1 MNDFTEEFKSISA
14 ENLVENNDV
23 AGMEPAPLAI
33 NIIANEDLADSVAT
47 ETSADASAQATPEAE
62 VIAEPAG
69 PNPFE
74 LLGLAPALV
83 KAIAD
88 LGYKAPTAVQAR
100 VLPLAMTVPSGEGE
114 MATKAVIN
122 DLMVSSQTGS
132 GKTAAFLLPI
142 LHRLQTDLHDR
153 EHQESL
159 AWKKTLEE
167 AAERGEVA
175 PKKPKRKNPI
185 DPRNFRAATP
195 QALILCPT
203 RELAQQVANDAI
215 ELARHMTGVRVANV
229 IGGLPY
235 QIQIAKLQ
243 NADLVVATPGRLLD
257 LQRNGQIKCEGV
269 KCLVLDEADR
279 MLDLGFSDD
288 LAAIH
293 QLTEKR
299 EQTMMFSATFAAR
312 IQQLAARVMRDN
324 GKAAQ
329 RITIDSPQDKH
340 VNITQKLFWADN
352 LVHKRKLLDHWMRET
367 SIVQAIVFANT
378 QIECDSLAQ
387 DLIDAGFDAAALHG
401 ALSQHLRNKRL
412 KSLRDGRIQFLVATD
427 VAARGIDVPSISHVF
442 NYGLPLKAEDYT
454 HRIGR
459 TGRAGRDGMA
469 VTFAEP
475 RDRFRI
481 RDIEDHTR
489 QQLKADVIP
498 GLEPTDR
505 PRESKKPFGKFGG
518 GGGGGF
524 AGKSFGGDRGGN
536 RGGFAGRSGGGFG
549 GDRRESG
556 SGGGFG
562 GRPSGG
568 FNDRSGG
575 GFGDRSG
582 GGFGGGADRGFGG
595 DRREGGGGFAGKPAG
610 GGFAARSGGFG
621 GERREGGG
629 GFQGNDRGEQ
639 RSFAPRGDDNRGRE
653 GGFGGGERNSGGFQG
668 NDRGGD
674 RSDRGGNGFAGGG
687 FKPRA
692 PSFGAG
698 AGGNGFGG
706 DNKFAPKEG
715 RSFSKPAGDFKG
727 SFKDGFKSAPKP
739 FAKAGFKPAG
749 KSFASKAPRK
759 P

>member
-1 MNDFTEEFKSISA
+1 MESA
-14 ENLVENNDV
+14 
-23 AGMEPAPLAI
+23 PIAI
-33 NIIANEDLADSVAT
+33 EIIANEDLA
-47 ETSADASAQATPEAE
+47 EAAAP
-62 VIAEPAG
+62 VHTG

-74 LLGLAPALV
+74 QLGLAASLV

-88 LGYKAPTAVQAR
+88 LGYKDPTAVQAR
-100 VLPLAMTVPSGEGE
+100 VIPLAMTVPAGEGD
-114 MATKAVIN
+114 KVVN

-142 LHRLQTDLHDR
+142 LHRLDNEQR
-153 EHQESL
+153 ERERQEAL
-159 AWKKTLEE
+159 AWKQTLEE
-167 AAERGEVA
+167 AAAKGEA
-175 PKKPKRKNPI
+175 PPKKPKRKNPI

-329 RITIDSPQDKH
+329 RIAIDSPQDKH

-367 SIVQAIVFANT
+367 SIVQAIVFAST

-387 DLIDAGFDAAALHG
+387 DLADAGFDAAALHG

-412 KSLRDGRIQFLVATD
+412 KALRDGHIQFLVATD

-442 NYGLPLKAEDYT
+442 NYGLPMKAEDYT

-481 RDIEDHTR
+481 RDIEDYTR
-489 QQLKADVIP
+489 QQFKADVIP
-498 GLEPTDR
+498 GLEPQER
-505 PRESKKPFGKFGG
+505 VREKKNPFGKFGN
-518 GGGGGF
+518 
-524 AGKSFGGDRGGN
+524 SN
-536 RGGFAGRSGGGFG
+536 
-549 GDRRESG
+549 
-556 SGGGFG
+556 
-562 GRPSGG
+562 
-568 FNDRSGG
+568 
-575 GFGDRSG
+575 
-582 GGFGGGADRGFGG
+582 
-595 DRREGGGGFAGKPAG
+595 G
-610 GGFAARSGGFG
+610 GGFAARSGGGGFGGDRRGSFGGGFNDRGGDRGFAGKSGGFGGGARSGGFGGDRG
-621 GERREGGG
+621 GERGNDRGSEGFGARSGGFSGGGNDRGFGGRSDDRSGGRSFGG

-639 RSFAPRGDDNRGRE
+639 RSFALRGEQRDGGFNGGSFGDRGEQRG
-653 GGFGGGERNSGGFQG
+653 GGFGADKPFGKS
-668 NDRGGD
+668 
-674 RSDRGGNGFAGGG
+674 

-692 PSFGAG
+692 PSFGGG
-698 AGGNGFGG
+698 AGGNGFA
-706 DNKFAPKEG
+706 DNKFAPKEN

-727 SFKDGFKSAPKP
+727 GFKDGFKSAPKP

>member
-1 MNDFTEEFKSISA
+1 MDCVPEPWLVRVYFRMNDFTEEFKSVSA
-14 ENLVENNDV
+14 ETSLENNAV
-23 AGMEPAPLAI
+23 ASMESTPVAI
-33 NIIANEDLADSVAT
+33 NIIANEELAHVA
-47 ETSADASAQATPEAE
+47 APEA
-62 VIAEPAG
+62 IAEPAPVEPTPVDMG

-74 LLGLAPALV
+74 LLGLAPSLV

-114 MATKAVIN
+114 TATKAVIN

-167 AAERGEVA
+167 AAERGEIA

-329 RITIDSPQDKH
+329 RIAIDSPTDKH

-412 KSLRDGRIQFLVATD
+412 KSLRDGHIQFLVATD

-505 PRESKKPFGKFGG
+505 PREAKKPFGKFGG

-524 AGKSFGGDRGGN
+524 AGKSFGGDRGG
-536 RGGFAGRSGGGFG
+536 FAGRSGGGFG
-549 GDRRESG
+549 GDRREG
-556 SGGGFG
+556 GGGFG
-562 GRPSGG
+562 GRSGGGFADRSGGGG
-568 FNDRSGG
+568 FNDRSSSGFGERSGGG
-575 GFGDRSG
+575 GFSGRPAG
-582 GGFGGGADRGFGG
+582 GGFGGRSG
-595 DRREGGGGFAGKPAG
+595 E
-610 GGFAARSGGFG
+610 RSGGFG
-621 GERREGGG
+621 GERSG
-629 GFQGNDRGEQ
+629 GFSGSDRGEQ

-653 GGFGGGERNSGGFQG
+653 GGGGFGGSNSGGGFGGGNRFEG

-674 RSDRGGNGFAGGG
+674 RGNGFSGGG

-706 DNKFAPKEG
+706 DKFAPKEG
-715 RSFSKPAGDFKG
+715 RSFSKPTGDFK
-727 SFKDGFKSAPKP
+727 SAAKP
-739 FAKAGFKPAG
+739 FAKTGFKPAG
-749 KSFASKAPRK
+749 KTFAAKGPRK

>member
-1 MNDFTEEFKSISA
+1 MNDFTEEFKSLTSQTFADTATDTPVTDHITA
-14 ENLVENNDV
+14 H
-23 AGMEPAPLAI
+23 AGTESPLDAI
-33 NIIANEDLADSVAT
+33 KVIANEDLA
-47 ETSADASAQATPEAE
+47 EEASAPEAE
-62 VIAEPAG
+62 PVDTG

-74 LLGLAPALV
+74 QLGLAASLV

-88 LGYKAPTAVQAR
+88 LGYKAPTGVQAR
-100 VLPLAMTVPSGEGE
+100 VIPLAMTVQSGED
-114 MATKAVIN
+114 AKVVN

-142 LHRLQTDLHDR
+142 LHRLDCEQR
-153 EHQESL
+153 ERELQESL
-159 AWKKTLEE
+159 EWKKILEE
-167 AAERGEVA
+167 AAAKGEVA

-195 QALILCPT
+195 KALILCPT

-412 KSLRDGRIQFLVATD
+412 KSLRDGHIQFLVATD

-505 PRESKKPFGKFGG
+505 PREAKKPFGKFGSSDG
-518 GGGGGF
+518 RGF
-524 AGKSFGGDRGGN
+524 AGKSFGGDRGG
-536 RGGFAGRSGGGFG
+536 FG
-549 GDRRESG
+549 GDRR
-556 SGGGFG
+556 GG
-562 GRPSGG
+562 GG
-568 FNDRSGG
+568 FNDRGGDRGFAGKPSGG
-575 GFGDRSG
+575 FG
-582 GGFGGGADRGFGG
+582 GGFGGGA
-595 DRREGGGGFAGKPAG
+595 
-610 GGFAARSGGFG
+610 RSGGFG
-621 GERREGGG
+621 G
-629 GFQGNDRGEQ
+629 
-639 RSFAPRGDDNRGRE
+639 
-653 GGFGGGERNSGGFQG
+653 
-668 NDRGGD
+668 DRGGD
-674 RSDRGGNGFAGGG
+674 RGGEGFGARSGGFSGGGNDRGFGGRSDNRSEGRSFGGGNGGFAGNDRGFQPRGEVSFGGEQRNFAPRNEGSFGGDRADRGNGFAGDKPFGKS

-692 PSFGAG
+692 PGT
-698 AGGNGFGG
+698 GFG

-715 RSFSKPAGDFKG
+715 RSFSKPAGDFK
-727 SFKDGFKSAPKP
+727 SAAKP

-749 KSFASKAPRK
+749 KTFAAKGPRK
-759 P
+759 

>member
-1 MNDFTEEFKSISA
+1 MNDFTEEFKSVSA
-14 ENLVENNDV
+14 DTLADNNDIS
-23 AGMEPAPLAI
+23 GMDTASIAI
-33 NIIANEDLADSVAT
+33 EVIANEDMAFEAAAQDVA
-47 ETSADASAQATPEAE
+47 ESAPVDT
-62 VIAEPAG
+62 G

-74 LLGLAPALV
+74 LLGLAPSLV

-88 LGYKAPTAVQAR
+88 LGYTTPTAVQAR
-100 VLPLAMTVPSGEGE
+100 VIPLAMTVPSGEGE
-114 MATKAVIN
+114 KVVN

-142 LHRLQTDLHDR
+142 LHRLETELRDR
-153 EHQESL
+153 EREESL

-167 AAERGEVA
+167 AAAKGEVA

-329 RITIDSPQDKH
+329 RIAIDSPQDKH

-367 SIVQAIVFANT
+367 SIVQAIVFAST

-387 DLIDAGFDAAALHG
+387 DLADAGFDAAALHG

-412 KSLRDGRIQFLVATD
+412 KALRDGHIQFLVATD

-442 NYGLPLKAEDYT
+442 NYGLPMKAEDYT

-481 RDIEDHTR
+481 RDIEDYTK
-489 QQLKADVIP
+489 QQFRADVIP
-498 GLEPTDR
+498 GLEPTER
-505 PRESKKPFGKFGG
+505 VREKKPFGKFGSSDGRGFAGKSFG
-518 GGGGGF
+518 GGGDRGFGGDRRGGGGF
-524 AGKSFGGDRGGN
+524 AGKSGGGGFGGRSGGFGGDRGGEQ
-536 RGGFAGRSGGGFG
+536 RSFGGADRGGEGFGARSGGGFAGRS
-549 GDRRESG
+549 D
-556 SGGGFG
+556 
-562 GRPSGG
+562 
-568 FNDRSGG
+568 NRS
-575 GFGDRSG
+575 DSRSEG
-582 GGFGGGADRGFGG
+582 RGF
-595 DRREGGGGFAGKPAG
+595 
-610 GGFAARSGGFG
+610 
-621 GERREGGG
+621 GG

-639 RSFAPRGDDNRGRE
+639 RSFAPRGEQRDSRD
-653 GGFGGGERNSGGFQG
+653 GGFGGGSFG
-668 NDRGGD
+668 DRAE
-674 RSDRGGNGFAGGG
+674 RSDRGNGFAGNGFAG
-687 FKPRA
+687 DKPFGKSFKPRT
-692 PSFGAG
+692 PNFGAG
-698 AGGNGFGG
+698 SNGFG
-706 DNKFAPKEG
+706 DNKFAGKESK
-715 RSFSKPAGDFKG
+715 SFAKPAGDFKAG
-727 SFKDGFKSAPKP
+727 PKP
-739 FAKAGFKPAG
+739 FAKSGFKPAG
-749 KSFASKAPRK
+749 KTFASKAPRK

>member
-1 MNDFTEEFKSISA
+1 MNDFIEEFKPVSA
-14 ENLVENNDV
+14 DTSVDNNDV
-23 AGMEPAPLAI
+23 AVMEPAPIAI
-33 NIIANEDLADSVAT
+33 EIIANEDLAEAAAPLAT
-47 ETSADASAQATPEAE
+47 
-62 VIAEPAG
+62 G

-74 LLGLAPALV
+74 ELGLAASLV

-88 LGYKAPTAVQAR
+88 LGYKDPTAVQAR
-100 VLPLAMTVPSGEGE
+100 VIPLAMTVPSSEG
-114 MATKAVIN
+114 KVVVN

-142 LHRLQTDLHDR
+142 LHRLHV
-153 EHQESL
+153 EKINKENEENL
-159 AWKKTLEE
+159 AWAKVLEE
-167 AAERGEVA
+167 AAAKGEPA
-175 PKKPKRKNPI
+175 PKKQKRKNPI

-195 QALILCPT
+195 LALILCPT

-312 IQQLAARVMRDN
+312 IQQLATRVMRDN

-329 RITIDSPQDKH
+329 RIAIDTPQQKH

-367 SIVQAIVFANT
+367 TIVQAIVFAST

-387 DLIDAGFDAAALHG
+387 DLADAGFDAAALHG

-412 KSLRDGRIQFLVATD
+412 KMLRDGHIQFLVATD

-442 NYGLPLKAEDYT
+442 NYGLPMKAEDYT

-481 RDIEDHTR
+481 RDIEDYTK
-489 QQLKADVIP
+489 QQFKADVIP
-498 GLEPTDR
+498 GLEPTER
-505 PRESKKPFGKFGG
+505 VREKKNPFGKFGG
-518 GGGGGF
+518 SGGGF
-524 AGKSFGGDRGGN
+524 AGKSFGG
-536 RGGFAGRSGGGFG
+536 GFG
-549 GDRRESG
+549 GDRR
-556 SGGGFG
+556 GG
-562 GRPSGG
+562 GG
-568 FNDRSGG
+568 FNDRG
-575 GFGDRSG
+575 GDRGFAGKSG
-582 GGFGGGADRGFGG
+582 GGFGGGA
-595 DRREGGGGFAGKPAG
+595 
-610 GGFAARSGGFG
+610 RSGGFG
-621 GERREGGG
+621 GDRGGEGFGARSGGFAGGG
-629 GFQGNDRGEQ
+629 HDRGFGGRSDNRSDNRSEGRSFGGEQ
-639 RSFAPRGDDNRGRE
+639 RSFAPRADQRDSRDS
-653 GGFGGGERNSGGFQG
+653 GFGGGSFG
-668 NDRGGD
+668 DRAE
-674 RSDRGGNGFAGGG
+674 RSDRGNGFSGNGFAGDKPFGKS

-692 PSFGAG
+692 PSFGNS
-698 AGGNGFGG
+698 AGGNGFA

-715 RSFSKPAGDFKG
+715 RAFSKPAGDFK
-727 SFKDGFKSAPKP
+727 SAAKP
-739 FAKAGFKPAG
+739 FAKTGFKPAG
-749 KSFASKAPRK
+749 KTFAAKGPRK

>member
-1 MNDFTEEFKSISA
+1 MDFAPEPWLVRVYLRMNDFTEEFKSVSA
-14 ENLVENNDV
+14 ETLVDNNDV
-23 AGMEPAPLAI
+23 AGMESAPIAI
-33 NIIANEDLADSVAT
+33 QIIANEEMDG
-47 ETSADASAQATPEAE
+47 QAAPEA
-62 VIAEPAG
+62 IAELAPVEPAG

-100 VLPLAMTVPSGEGE
+100 VLPLAMTVKAVEGE
-114 MATKAVIN
+114 TAKTVIN

-167 AAERGEVA
+167 AAERGEIA

-412 KSLRDGRIQFLVATD
+412 KSLRDGHIQFLVATD

-505 PRESKKPFGKFGG
+505 PREAKKPFGKFGG

-524 AGKSFGGDRGGN
+524 AGKSFGGDRGG
-536 RGGFAGRSGGGFG
+536 FAGRS
-549 GDRRESG
+549 
-556 SGGGFG
+556 
-562 GRPSGG
+562 SGG
-568 FNDRSGG
+568 FNDRGGDRGGDRGFAGKPSGG
-575 GFGDRSG
+575 FG
-582 GGFGGGADRGFGG
+582 GGFGGGA
-595 DRREGGGGFAGKPAG
+595 
-610 GGFAARSGGFG
+610 RSGGFG
-621 GERREGGG
+621 GDRGGEGFGARSGGFSGGG
-629 GFQGNDRGEQ
+629 NDRGFAGRSEGRSFGGNDRGEQ

-653 GGFGGGERNSGGFQG
+653 GGFGGGFAGKPAGGFGGGNRFEG
-668 NDRGGD
+668 NDRG
-674 RSDRGGNGFAGGG
+674 DRGNNGFAGNG

-698 AGGNGFGG
+698 GGNGFGG

-715 RSFSKPAGDFKG
+715 RSFSKPAGDFKPA
-727 SFKDGFKSAPKP
+727 SKP

-749 KSFASKAPRK
+749 KTFAAKGPRK
-759 P
+759 

>member
-1 MNDFTEEFKSISA
+1 MDLRVQAVACARVLHMNDFTEEFKSISA
-14 ENLVENNDV
+14 EHMAENNETAV
-23 AGMEPAPLAI
+23 VESAPIAI
-33 NIIANEDLADSVAT
+33 EIIANEALV
-47 ETSADASAQATPEAE
+47 EEQVQAVAE
-62 VIAEPAG
+62 VPAEPEVPAG

-74 LLGLAPALV
+74 LLGLAPSLV

-100 VLPLAMTVPSGEGE
+100 VLPLAMTVKAVEGE
-114 MATKAVIN
+114 TTKAVIN

-167 AAERGEVA
+167 AAERGEIA

-412 KSLRDGRIQFLVATD
+412 KSLRDGHIQFLVATD

-505 PRESKKPFGKFGG
+505 PREPKKPFGKFGSSDG
-518 GGGGGF
+518 RGF
-524 AGKSFGGDRGGN
+524 AGKSFGGGDRD
-536 RGGFAGRSGGGFG
+536 RGRSGGGFG
-549 GDRRESG
+549 GDRREG
-556 SGGGFG
+556 GGGFG

-575 GFGDRSG
+575 GFGGDRREGGGFAGKS
-582 GGFGGGADRGFGG
+582 GGFGGDRGGERSFGG
-595 DRREGGGGFAGKPAG
+595 DRREGGGFG
-610 GGFAARSGGFG
+610 GNSGGDFVGRSVGFG
-621 GERREGGG
+621 GERSG

-653 GGFGGGERNSGGFQG
+653 GGFGGGNRFEG
-668 NDRGGD
+668 NDRGGE
-674 RSDRGGNGFAGGG
+674 RGNGFAGGG
-687 FKPRA
+687 FKPRT

-698 AGGNGFGG
+698 AGGNGNGFGG
-706 DNKFAPKEG
+706 DKFASKE
-715 RSFSKPAGDFKG
+715 RSFAKPAGDFKG
-727 SFKDGFKSAPKP
+727 GFKDGFKSAPKP

>member
-1 MNDFTEEFKSISA
+1 MNDFTEEFKPVSA
-14 ENLVENNDV
+14 ENADV
-23 AGMEPAPLAI
+23 AGMESAPIAI
-33 NIIANEDLADSVAT
+33 EIIANEDLAEA
-47 ETSADASAQATPEAE
+47 ATP
-62 VIAEPAG
+62 VDTG

-74 LLGLAPALV
+74 LLGLAPSLV

-88 LGYKAPTAVQAR
+88 LGYKDPTSVQAR
-100 VLPLAMTVPSGEGE
+100 VIPLAMTVPAGASEEGEG
-114 MATKAVIN
+114 KKIGN

-142 LHRLQTDLHDR
+142 LHRLDNEQR
-153 EHQESL
+153 ERERQEAL
-159 AWKKTLEE
+159 AWKQTLEE
-167 AAERGEVA
+167 AAAKGEA
-175 PKKPKRKNPI
+175 PPKKPKRKNPI

-329 RITIDSPQDKH
+329 RIAIDSPQDKH

-367 SIVQAIVFANT
+367 SIVQAIVFAST

-387 DLIDAGFDAAALHG
+387 DLADAGFDAAALHG

-412 KSLRDGRIQFLVATD
+412 KALRDGHIQFLVATD

-442 NYGLPLKAEDYT
+442 NYGLPMKAEDYT

-481 RDIEDHTR
+481 RDIEDYTR
-489 QQLKADVIP
+489 QQFKADVIP

-505 PRESKKPFGKFGG
+505 PREKKPFGKFGG
-518 GGGGGF
+518 SGGGGF
-524 AGKSFGGDRGGN
+524 AGKSFGGDRRGNGSGFNDRGGDRGFAGKSGGGFGAPRSGGFGGDRGN
-536 RGGFAGRSGGGFG
+536 DRGGEGFGARAGAGAGGFAGRS
-549 GDRRESG
+549 D
-556 SGGGFG
+556 
-562 GRPSGG
+562 
-568 FNDRSGG
+568 N
-575 GFGDRSG
+575 
-582 GGFGGGADRGFGG
+582 RGF
-595 DRREGGGGFAGKPAG
+595 
-610 GGFAARSGGFG
+610 
-621 GERREGGG
+621 GG
-629 GFQGNDRGEQ
+629 GFQGNDRNEQ
-639 RSFAPRGDDNRGRE
+639 RSFAPRGEQRDNRD
-653 GGFGGGERNSGGFQG
+653 GGFNGGGSFGGNRFEG
-668 NDRGGD
+668 NDRGGEQ
-674 RSDRGGNGFAGGG
+674 RAEQRGGGFGADKPFGKS

-692 PSFGAG
+692 PSFGGG
-698 AGGNGFGG
+698 AGGNGFA
-706 DNKFAPKEG
+706 DNKFAPKEN

-727 SFKDGFKSAPKP
+727 GFKDGFKSAPKP

>member
-1 MNDFTEEFKSISA
+1 MNDFTEEFKPVSA
-14 ENLVENNDV
+14 ENNDV
-23 AGMEPAPLAI
+23 AGIESAPIAI
-33 NIIANEDLADSVAT
+33 QIIANEELI
-47 ETSADASAQATPEAE
+47 EAAAP
-62 VIAEPAG
+62 VDTG

-74 LLGLAPALV
+74 ELGLAASLV

-88 LGYKAPTAVQAR
+88 LGYKAPTAVQSR
-100 VLPLAMTVPSGEGE
+100 VIPLAMTVPSSEGK
-114 MATKAVIN
+114 TIVN

-142 LHRLQTDLHDR
+142 LHRLHV
-153 EHQESL
+153 EKINKENEENL
-159 AWKKTLEE
+159 AWAKVLEE
-167 AAERGEVA
+167 AAAKGEPA
-175 PKKPKRKNPI
+175 PKKSKRKNPI

-195 QALILCPT
+195 LALILCPT

-215 ELARHMTGVRVANV
+215 ELARHMTGIRVANV

-329 RITIDSPQDKH
+329 RIAIDSPTDKH

-367 SIVQAIVFANT
+367 SIVQAIVFAST

-387 DLIDAGFDAAALHG
+387 DLADAGFDAAALHG

-412 KSLRDGRIQFLVATD
+412 KALRDGHIQFLVATD

-442 NYGLPLKAEDYT
+442 NYGLPMKAEDYT

-489 QQLKADVIP
+489 QQFKADVIP
-498 GLEPTDR
+498 GLEPTER
-505 PRESKKPFGKFGG
+505 VREKKPFGKFGSSDG
-518 GGGGGF
+518 RGF
-524 AGKSFGGDRGGN
+524 AGKSFGGGGD

-549 GDRRESG
+549 GDRREG
-556 SGGGFG
+556 GGGFG
-562 GRPSGG
+562 GRS
-568 FNDRSGG
+568 SG
-575 GFGDRSG
+575 GFGDRS
-582 GGFGGGADRGFGG
+582 GGGADRGFGG
-595 DRREGGGGFAGKPAG
+595 DRREGGGFGGKPAG
-610 GGFAARSGGFG
+610 GGFGGRSGGFG
-621 GERREGGG
+621 GERSG

-639 RSFAPRGDDNRGRE
+639 RSFAPRGEQRDSRDS
-653 GGFGGGERNSGGFQG
+653 GFGGGSFG
-668 NDRGGD
+668 DRAE
-674 RSDRGGNGFAGGG
+674 RSDRGNGFAGSG

-698 AGGNGFGG
+698 TGGNGFGG
-706 DNKFAPKEG
+706 DKFAAKEG
-715 RSFSKPAGDFKG
+715 RSFAKPAGDFKG
-727 SFKDGFKSAPKP
+727 GFKDGFKAAPKP

-749 KSFASKAPRK
+749 KTFASKAPRK

>member
-1 MNDFTEEFKSISA
+1 MNDFTEEFKSLSA
-14 ENLVENNDV
+14 DTSVSEQNNEAAN
-23 AGMEPAPLAI
+23 AGSEQDAI
-33 NIIANEDLADSVAT
+33 QVIANEELAEAVAPVDT
-47 ETSADASAQATPEAE
+47 
-62 VIAEPAG
+62 G

-74 LLGLAPALV
+74 QLGLAASLV

-88 LGYKAPTAVQAR
+88 LGYKAPTGVQAR
-100 VLPLAMTVPSGEGE
+100 VIPLAMTVPSGED
-114 MATKAVIN
+114 AKVVN

-142 LHRLQTDLHDR
+142 LHRLDCEQR
-153 EHQESL
+153 EREMQESL
-159 AWKKTLEE
+159 EWKKILEE
-167 AAERGEVA
+167 AAAKGEVA

-195 QALILCPT
+195 KALILCPT

-312 IQQLAARVMRDN
+312 IQQLATRVMRDN
-324 GKAAQ
+324 GKSAQ
-329 RITIDSPQDKH
+329 RIAIDSPQDKH

-412 KSLRDGRIQFLVATD
+412 KLLRDGHIQFLVATD

-505 PRESKKPFGKFGG
+505 PREAKKPFGKFG

-524 AGKSFGGDRGGN
+524 AGKSFGGDR
-536 RGGFAGRSGGGFG
+536 R
-549 GDRRESG
+549 
-556 SGGGFG
+556 
-562 GRPSGG
+562 GG
-568 FNDRSGG
+568 FNDRG
-575 GFGDRSG
+575 GDRGLAGKSS
-582 GGFGGGADRGFGG
+582 GGFGGGARSGEQRSFGGGDRGEQRSFGGNDRGFGG
-595 DRREGGGGFAGKPAG
+595 RSDNRSEGRGF
-610 GGFAARSGGFG
+610 
-621 GERREGGG
+621 GG

-639 RSFAPRGDDNRGRE
+639 RSFAPRADRADDHRGRDAGFN
-653 GGFGGGERNSGGFQG
+653 GGSFGGNRFDN
-668 NDRGGD
+668 NDRGGE
-674 RSDRGGNGFAGGG
+674 RSNGFSSNGFAGDKPFGKS

-692 PSFGAG
+692 PGAG
-698 AGGNGFGG
+698 ANGLSG
-706 DNKFAPKEG
+706 DNKFASKEG
-715 RSFSKPAGDFKG
+715 KTFS
-727 SFKDGFKSAPKP
+727 KP
-739 FAKAGFKPAG
+739 FAKTGFKPAG

-759 P
+759 A

>member
-1 MNDFTEEFKSISA
+1 MNDFTEEFKSVSA
-14 ENLVENNDV
+14 ENADV
-23 AGMEPAPLAI
+23 ALMESASIATDFVAHDVTEVDTVAESELEAAPV
-33 NIIANEDLADSVAT
+33 DT
-47 ETSADASAQATPEAE
+47 
-62 VIAEPAG
+62 G

-74 LLGLAPALV
+74 ELGLAASLV
-83 KAIAD
+83 KAIAG
-88 LGYKAPTAVQAR
+88 LGYTAPTAVQAR
-100 VLPLAMTVPSGEGE
+100 VIPLAMTVPSSEGH
-114 MATKAVIN
+114 TVVN

-142 LHRLQTDLHDR
+142 LHRLQTDKQQK
-153 EHQESL
+153 EANEAL
-159 AWKKTLEE
+159 AWAKLVEE
-167 AAERGEVA
+167 ATAKGEPA
-175 PKKPKRKNPI
+175 PKKQKRKNPI

-195 QALILCPT
+195 LALILCPT

-312 IQQLAARVMRDN
+312 IQQLATRVMRDN

-329 RITIDSPQDKH
+329 RITIDSPQQKH

-367 SIVQAIVFANT
+367 SIVQAIVFAST
-378 QIECDSLAQ
+378 QIECDALAQ
-387 DLIDAGFDAAALHG
+387 DLADAGFDAAALHG
-401 ALSQHLRNKRL
+401 ALSQGLRNRRL
-412 KSLRDGRIQFLVATD
+412 KMLREGHIQFLVATD

-442 NYGLPLKAEDYT
+442 NYGLPMKAEDYT

-481 RDIEDHTR
+481 RDIEDYTK
-489 QQLKADVIP
+489 QQFKADVIP
-498 GLEPTDR
+498 GLEPTER
-505 PRESKKPFGKFGG
+505 PREKKPFGKFGG
-518 GGGGGF
+518 SGGGF
-524 AGKSFGGDRGGN
+524 AGKSFGGDR
-536 RGGFAGRSGGGFG
+536 R
-549 GDRRESG
+549 
-556 SGGGFG
+556 
-562 GRPSGG
+562 GG
-568 FNDRSGG
+568 FNDRG
-575 GFGDRSG
+575 GDRGFAGKSG
-582 GGFGGGADRGFGG
+582 GGFGGGA
-595 DRREGGGGFAGKPAG
+595 
-610 GGFAARSGGFG
+610 RSGGFG
-621 GERREGGG
+621 GDRGGEGFGARSG
-629 GFQGNDRGEQ
+629 GFAGGGNDRGFGGRSDHRSEGRSFGGEQ
-639 RSFAPRGDDNRGRE
+639 RSFAPRADQRDSRD
-653 GGFGGGERNSGGFQG
+653 GGFGGGSFG
-668 NDRGGD
+668 DRAE
-674 RSDRGGNGFAGGG
+674 RSDRGNGFAGNGFAG
-687 FKPRA
+687 DKPFGKSFKPRA
-692 PSFGAG
+692 PG
-698 AGGNGFGG
+698 AGGNGFG

-715 RSFSKPAGDFKG
+715 RSFSKPAGDFK
-727 SFKDGFKSAPKP
+727 SAAKP
-739 FAKAGFKPAG
+739 FAKTGFKPAG
-749 KSFASKAPRK
+749 KTFAAKGPRK

>member
-1 MNDFTEEFKSISA
+1 MNDFTEEFKSVSA
-14 ENLVENNDV
+14 ENAETGLMESAAPAADFVAHDV
-23 AGMEPAPLAI
+23 SETVALEAAPV
-33 NIIANEDLADSVAT
+33 DT
-47 ETSADASAQATPEAE
+47 
-62 VIAEPAG
+62 G

-74 LLGLAPALV
+74 ELGLAPSLV
-83 KAIAD
+83 KAILD
-88 LGYKAPTAVQAR
+88 LGYTAPTAVQAR
-100 VLPLAMTVPSGEGE
+100 VIPLAMTVPSSEGH
-114 MATKAVIN
+114 TVVN

-142 LHRLQTDLHDR
+142 LHRLQTDKQHK
-153 EHQESL
+153 EAQEAL
-159 AWKKTLEE
+159 EWVKLVEE
-167 AAERGEVA
+167 ATAKGEPA
-175 PKKPKRKNPI
+175 PKKQKRKNPI

-195 QALILCPT
+195 LALILCPT

-312 IQQLAARVMRDN
+312 IQQLATRVMRDN

-329 RITIDSPQDKH
+329 RIAINNPQQQH

-367 SIVQAIVFANT
+367 SIVQAIVFAST

-387 DLIDAGFDAAALHG
+387 DLADAGFDAAALHG

-412 KSLRDGRIQFLVATD
+412 KALRDGHIQFLVATD

-442 NYGLPLKAEDYT
+442 NYGLPMKAEDYT

-481 RDIEDHTR
+481 RDIEDYTK
-489 QQLKADVIP
+489 QQFKADVIP

-505 PRESKKPFGKFGG
+505 PREKKPFGKFGG
-518 GGGGGF
+518 G
-524 AGKSFGGDRGGN
+524 FGGNSG
-536 RGGFAGRSGGGFG
+536 GGFAGRSNGGGFG
-549 GDRRESG
+549 GDRR
-556 SGGGFG
+556 GG
-562 GRPSGG
+562 GG
-568 FNDRSGG
+568 FNDRGG
-575 GFGDRSG
+575 
-582 GGFGGGADRGFGG
+582 DRGFAGKS
-595 DRREGGGGFAGKPAG
+595 GGGGFSGGYG
-610 GGFAARSGGFG
+610 GGARSGGFG
-621 GERREGGG
+621 GDRGGEGFGARSGVFAGG
-629 GFQGNDRGEQ
+629 GNDRGFGGRSDNRSDNRSEGRSFGGEQ
-639 RSFAPRGDDNRGRE
+639 RSFAPRNE
-653 GGFGGGERNSGGFQG
+653 GSF
-668 NDRGGD
+668 GGD
-674 RSDRGGNGFAGGG
+674 RSDRGEQRGNGFAGDKPFGKS

-692 PSFGAG
+692 PSFGNS
-698 AGGNGFGG
+698 AGGNGFS

-715 RSFSKPAGDFKG
+715 RTFSKPAGDFK
-727 SFKDGFKSAPKP
+727 SPAKP
-739 FAKAGFKPAG
+739 FAKTGFKPAG
-749 KSFASKAPRK
+749 KTFAAKGPRK
-759 P
+759 

>member
-1 MNDFTEEFKSISA
+1 MNDFTEEFKSVSA
-14 ENLVENNDV
+14 ENAETAVMESAAPATDFVAHDV
-23 AGMEPAPLAI
+23 SEIDA
-33 NIIANEDLADSVAT
+33 
-47 ETSADASAQATPEAE
+47 ADAAPVDT
-62 VIAEPAG
+62 G

-74 LLGLAPALV
+74 ELGLAPTLV
-83 KAIAD
+83 KAISD
-88 LGYKAPTAVQAR
+88 LGYTAPTAVQAR
-100 VLPLAMTVPSGEGE
+100 VIPLAMTVPSSEGH
-114 MATKAVIN
+114 TVVN

-142 LHRLQTDLHDR
+142 LHRLQTDKQHK
-153 EHQESL
+153 EAQEAL
-159 AWKKTLEE
+159 AWTKLVEE
-167 AAERGEVA
+167 ATAKGEPA
-175 PKKPKRKNPI
+175 PKKQKRKNPI

-195 QALILCPT
+195 LALILCPT

-293 QLTEKR
+293 QLTEQR

-312 IQQLAARVMRDN
+312 IQQLATRVMRDN

-329 RITIDSPQDKH
+329 RIAINNPQQQH

-367 SIVQAIVFANT
+367 SIVQAIVFAST

-387 DLIDAGFDAAALHG
+387 DLADAGFDAAALHG

-412 KSLRDGRIQFLVATD
+412 KALRDGHIQFLVATD

-442 NYGLPLKAEDYT
+442 NYGLPMKAEDYT

-481 RDIEDHTR
+481 RDIEDYTK
-489 QQLKADVIP
+489 QQFKAEVIP

-505 PRESKKPFGKFGG
+505 PREKKPFGKFGG
-518 GGGGGF
+518 GFAGNGGGF
-524 AGKSFGGDRGGN
+524 AGRSNGGGFNDCGGDRRGGGGFNDRGGDRGFAGKSGGGGFGGRSGGFGGDRGGD
-536 RGGFAGRSGGGFG
+536 RGGEGFGARSGGFSGGF
-549 GDRRESG
+549 
-556 SGGGFG
+556 SGGG
-562 GRPSGG
+562 
-568 FNDRSGG
+568 N
-575 GFGDRSG
+575 
-582 GGFGGGADRGFGG
+582 DRGFGG
-595 DRREGGGGFAGKPAG
+595 RSDNRSDNRPEG
-610 GGFAARSGGFG
+610 RSFG
-621 GERREGGG
+621 
-629 GFQGNDRGEQ
+629 GEQ
-639 RSFAPRGDDNRGRE
+639 RSFAPRNE
-653 GGFGGGERNSGGFQG
+653 GSF
-668 NDRGGD
+668 GGD
-674 RSDRGGNGFAGGG
+674 RSDRGNGFAGNGFAGDKPFGKS

-692 PSFGAG
+692 PSFGNS
-698 AGGNGFGG
+698 AGGNGFS

-715 RSFSKPAGDFKG
+715 RSFSKPAGDFK
-727 SFKDGFKSAPKP
+727 STAKP
-739 FAKAGFKPAG
+739 FAKTGFKPAG
-749 KSFASKAPRK
+749 KTFASKAPRK
-759 P
+759 A

>member
-1 MNDFTEEFKSISA
+1 MNDFTEEFKSIS
-14 ENLVENNDV
+14 VESNDV
-23 AGMEPAPLAI
+23 ASMESAPIAI
-33 NIIANEDLADSVAT
+33 EVIANEDLADVAAI
-47 ETSADASAQATPEAE
+47 EVAAQPT
-62 VIAEPAG
+62 G

-74 LLGLAPALV
+74 ELGLAPSIV

-88 LGYKAPTAVQAR
+88 LGYTQPTAVQAR
-100 VLPLAMTVPSGEGE
+100 VLPLAMTVAASEGQSDKE
-114 MATKAVIN
+114 NVIN

-142 LHRLQTDLHDR
+142 LHRLESEQRNR
-153 EHQESL
+153 EREESL
-159 AWKKTLEE
+159 AWAKVLEE
-167 AAERGEVA
+167 AAAKGEAA

-195 QALILCPT
+195 RALVLCPT

-215 ELARHMTGVRVANV
+215 ELARHMVGVRIANV

-324 GKAAQ
+324 GKSAQ

-412 KSLRDGRIQFLVATD
+412 KSLRDGHIQFLVATD

-505 PRESKKPFGKFGG
+505 PREAKKPFGKFGSSDG
-518 GGGGGF
+518 RGF
-524 AGKSFGGDRGGN
+524 AGKSFGGDRGGFGG
-536 RGGFAGRSGGGFG
+536 RREGGGGFGGDRREGGGGFAGRSGGGFG
-549 GDRRESG
+549 GDR
-556 SGGGFG
+556 GGE
-562 GRPSGG
+562 
-568 FNDRSGG
+568 RS
-575 GFGDRSG
+575 
-582 GGFGGGADRGFGG
+582 FGG
-595 DRREGGGGFAGKPAG
+595 DRREGGGFGGNAGFAG
-610 GGFAARSGGFG
+610 RSDNRSEGRSFGGGFG
-621 GERREGGG
+621 G
-629 GFQGNDRGEQ
+629 NDRGGDRSEQ

-653 GGFGGGERNSGGFQG
+653 GGFGGGGFG
-668 NDRGGD
+668 A
-674 RSDRGGNGFAGGG
+674 GNGGATFGKS

-698 AGGNGFGG
+698 AGGNGFA
-706 DNKFAPKEG
+706 DNKFAPKE
-715 RSFSKPAGDFKG
+715 RSFAKPAGDFKG
-727 SFKDGFKSAPKP
+727 GFKDGFKSAPKP

-749 KSFASKAPRK
+749 KTFSSKAPRK
-759 P
+759 A

>member
-1 MNDFTEEFKSISA
+1 MVDVISIRPNVVKTSDPSDKYGLRAQALACARVFRMNDFTEEFKSVSA
-14 ENLVENNDV
+14 DNFVENNEV
-23 AGMEPAPLAI
+23 AGMESAPIAI
-33 NIIANEDLADSVAT
+33 EIIANEDLAEAAAPV
-47 ETSADASAQATPEAE
+47 ET
-62 VIAEPAG
+62 G

-100 VLPLAMTVPSGEGE
+100 VLPLAMTVKTVEGE
-114 MATKAVIN
+114 TAKTVIN

-329 RITIDSPQDKH
+329 RIAIDSPTDKH

-412 KSLRDGRIQFLVATD
+412 KSLRDGHIQFLVATD

-505 PRESKKPFGKFGG
+505 PREAKKPFGKFGGG

-524 AGKSFGGDRGGN
+524 AGKSFGGDRGG
-536 RGGFAGRSGGGFG
+536 FG
-549 GDRRESG
+549 GDRR
-556 SGGGFG
+556 GG
-562 GRPSGG
+562 GG
-568 FNDRSGG
+568 FNDRGGDRGFAGKPSGG
-575 GFGDRSG
+575 FG
-582 GGFGGGADRGFGG
+582 GGFGGGA
-595 DRREGGGGFAGKPAG
+595 
-610 GGFAARSGGFG
+610 RSGGFG
-621 GERREGGG
+621 GDRGADRGGEGFGARSGGFSGGG
-629 GFQGNDRGEQ
+629 NDRGFGGRSEGRSFGGNDRGEQ

-653 GGFGGGERNSGGFQG
+653 GGFGGGFAGKPAGGFGGG
-668 NDRGGD
+668 NRFEGND
-674 RSDRGGNGFAGGG
+674 RSDRGSNGFAGSG

-715 RSFSKPAGDFKG
+715 RTFSKPAGDFK
-727 SFKDGFKSAPKP
+727 SAAKP

-749 KSFASKAPRK
+749 KTFAAKGPRK
-759 P
+759 

>member
-1 MNDFTEEFKSISA
+1 MNDFTEEFKPVSA
-14 ENLVENNDV
+14 ENMDV
-23 AGMEPAPLAI
+23 AGMESAPIAI
-33 NIIANEDLADSVAT
+33 EIIANEELA
-47 ETSADASAQATPEAE
+47 EAAAP
-62 VIAEPAG
+62 VDMG

-74 LLGLAPALV
+74 LLGLAPSLV
-83 KAIAD
+83 KAIAG
-88 LGYKAPTAVQAR
+88 LGYQDPTAVQSR
-100 VLPLAMTVPSGEGE
+100 VIPLAMTVPSSEG
-114 MATKAVIN
+114 KVVVN

-142 LHRLQTDLHDR
+142 LHRLHV
-153 EHQESL
+153 EKINKENEENL
-159 AWKKTLEE
+159 AWAKVLEE
-167 AAERGEVA
+167 AAAKGEPA

-195 QALILCPT
+195 LALILCPT

-215 ELARHMTGVRVANV
+215 ELARHMTGVRIANV

-312 IQQLAARVMRDN
+312 IQQLATRVMRDN

-329 RITIDSPQDKH
+329 RIAIDSPQQKH

-367 SIVQAIVFANT
+367 SIVQAIVFAST

-387 DLIDAGFDAAALHG
+387 DLADAGFDAAALHG
-401 ALSQHLRNKRL
+401 ALSQGLRNKRL
-412 KSLRDGRIQFLVATD
+412 KMLRDGHIQFLVATD

-442 NYGLPLKAEDYT
+442 NYGLPMKAEDYT

-481 RDIEDHTR
+481 RDIEDYTK
-489 QQLKADVIP
+489 QQFRADVIP
-498 GLEPTDR
+498 GLEPTER
-505 PRESKKPFGKFGG
+505 PREKKPFGKFGG
-518 GGGGGF
+518 SGGGF
-524 AGKSFGGDRGGN
+524 AGKSFGG
-536 RGGFAGRSGGGFG
+536 GGGFG
-549 GDRRESG
+549 GDRR
-556 SGGGFG
+556 GG
-562 GRPSGG
+562 GG
-568 FNDRSGG
+568 FNDRG
-575 GFGDRSG
+575 GDRGGDRGFAGKSG
-582 GGFGGGADRGFGG
+582 GGFGGGA
-595 DRREGGGGFAGKPAG
+595 
-610 GGFAARSGGFG
+610 RSGGFG
-621 GERREGGG
+621 GDRGGEGFGARSGGFSGGG
-629 GFQGNDRGEQ
+629 NDRGFGGRSDDRSQGRGFGGNDRGEQ
-639 RSFAPRGDDNRGRE
+639 RSFTPRAEQRDGRDS
-653 GGFGGGERNSGGFQG
+653 GFGGGSFG
-668 NDRGGD
+668 DRAE
-674 RSDRGGNGFAGGG
+674 RSDRGNGFAGDKPFGKS

-692 PSFGAG
+692 PSFGGG
-698 AGGNGFGG
+698 AGGNGFA

-715 RSFSKPAGDFKG
+715 RSFSKPAGDFK
-727 SFKDGFKSAPKP
+727 SAAKP
-739 FAKAGFKPAG
+739 FAKTGFKPAG
-749 KSFASKAPRK
+749 KTFASKAPRK

>member
-1 MNDFTEEFKSISA
+1 MNDFTEEFKSLSA
-14 ENLVENNDV
+14 DTSVSEQNNEAAN
-23 AGMEPAPLAI
+23 AGSAQDAI
-33 NIIANEDLADSVAT
+33 QVIANEELAEAVAPVDT
-47 ETSADASAQATPEAE
+47 
-62 VIAEPAG
+62 G

-74 LLGLAPALV
+74 QLGLAASLV
-83 KAIAD
+83 KAIGD
-88 LGYKAPTAVQAR
+88 LGYKAPTGVQAR
-100 VLPLAMTVPSGEGE
+100 VIPLAMTVPSGED
-114 MATKAVIN
+114 AKVVN

-142 LHRLQTDLHDR
+142 LHRLDCEQR
-153 EHQESL
+153 EREMQESL
-159 AWKKTLEE
+159 EWKKILEE
-167 AAERGEVA
+167 AAAKGEVA

-185 DPRNFRAATP
+185 DPRNFRAAAP
-195 QALILCPT
+195 KALILCPT

-312 IQQLAARVMRDN
+312 IQQLATRVMRDN
-324 GKAAQ
+324 GKSAQ
-329 RITIDSPQDKH
+329 RIAIDSPQDKH

-412 KSLRDGRIQFLVATD
+412 KLLRDGHIQFLVATD

-505 PRESKKPFGKFGG
+505 PREAKKPFGKFG

-524 AGKSFGGDRGGN
+524 AGKSFGGDR
-536 RGGFAGRSGGGFG
+536 R
-549 GDRRESG
+549 
-556 SGGGFG
+556 
-562 GRPSGG
+562 GG
-568 FNDRSGG
+568 FNDRG
-575 GFGDRSG
+575 GDRGFAGKSSS
-582 GGFGGGADRGFGG
+582 GFGGGARSGEQRGFGGGDRGEQRSFGGNDRGFGG
-595 DRREGGGGFAGKPAG
+595 RSEG
-610 GGFAARSGGFG
+610 R
-621 GERREGGG
+621 

-639 RSFAPRGDDNRGRE
+639 RSFAPRADRAEDHRGRDAGFN
-653 GGFGGGERNSGGFQG
+653 GGSFGGNRFDNYDRGGERSNGF
-668 NDRGGD
+668 
-674 RSDRGGNGFAGGG
+674 SGNGFAGDKPFGNS

-698 AGGNGFGG
+698 AGGNFGG
-706 DNKFAPKEG
+706 DNKFASKEG
-715 RSFSKPAGDFKG
+715 KTFS
-727 SFKDGFKSAPKP
+727 KP
-739 FAKAGFKPAG
+739 FAKTGFKPAG

-759 P
+759 A

>member
-1 MNDFTEEFKSISA
+1 MNDFTEEFKSVSA
-14 ENLVENNDV
+14 ENNDV
-23 AGMEPAPLAI
+23 AGMESAPIAI
-33 NIIANEDLADSVAT
+33 EVIANEDLA
-47 ETSADASAQATPEAE
+47 EEAI
-62 VIAEPAG
+62 VVPAG

-74 LLGLAPALV
+74 ELGLAPSIV

-88 LGYKAPTAVQAR
+88 LGYTQPTAVQAR
-100 VLPLAMTVPSGEGE
+100 VVPLAMTVATSEGE
-114 MATKAVIN
+114 NNIN

-142 LHRLQTDLHDR
+142 LHRLESEQRNR
-153 EHQESL
+153 EREESL
-159 AWKKTLEE
+159 AWAKVLEE
-167 AAERGEVA
+167 AAAKGEA
-175 PKKPKRKNPI
+175 PPKKAKRKNPI
-185 DPRNFRAATP
+185 DPRNFKAATP
-195 QALILCPT
+195 KALVLCPT

-312 IQQLAARVMRDN
+312 IQQLATRVMRDN

-329 RITIDSPQDKH
+329 RITIDSPQEKH
-340 VNITQKLFWADN
+340 ANITQKLFWADN

-367 SIVQAIVFANT
+367 SIVQAIVFAST
-378 QIECDSLAQ
+378 QIECDALAQ
-387 DLIDAGFDAAALHG
+387 DLADAGFDAAALHG

-412 KSLRDGRIQFLVATD
+412 KALRDGHIQFLVATD

-442 NYGLPLKAEDYT
+442 NYGLPMKAEDYT

-481 RDIEDHTR
+481 RDIEDYTR
-489 QQLKADVIP
+489 QQFRPDVIP
-498 GLEPTDR
+498 GLEPTER
-505 PRESKKPFGKFGG
+505 VREKKPFGKFGNSG
-518 GGGGGF
+518 
-524 AGKSFGGDRGGN
+524 
-536 RGGFAGRSGGGFG
+536 GGFAGRSNGGGFG
-549 GDRRESG
+549 GDRRGGFNDRGGDRGFAGKSG
-556 SGGGFG
+556 GGGFG
-562 GRPSGG
+562 GRSG
-568 FNDRSGG
+568 
-575 GFGDRSG
+575 
-582 GGFGGGADRGFGG
+582 GFGG
-595 DRREGGGGFAGKPAG
+595 DRGEQRSFGGDRGADRGGEGFG
-610 GGFAARSGGFG
+610 ARSGGFG
-621 GERREGGG
+621 GGNDRGFGGRSDNRGFGG

-639 RSFAPRGDDNRGRE
+639 RNFAPRGDDNRGRE
-653 GGFGGGERNSGGFQG
+653 GSFGGGFAGKSAGSFGGGERNSGGFQG
-668 NDRGGD
+668 NDRG
-674 RSDRGGNGFAGGG
+674 DRGGNGFAGNG

-698 AGGNGFGG
+698 GGNGFSG
-706 DNKFAPKEG
+706 DKFGAKEG
-715 RSFSKPAGDFKG
+715 KSFSKPAGDFKG
-727 SFKDGFKSAPKP
+727 GFKDGFKSAPKP
-739 FAKAGFKPAG
+739 FAKSGFKPAG

>member
-1 MNDFTEEFKSISA
+1 MWSQLPDPSDKYGLARPSLACACYLLMNDFTEEFKSISA
-14 ENLVENNDV
+14 ETTAENNDT
-23 AGMEPAPLAI
+23 AGMESTPLAI
-33 NIIANEDLADSVAT
+33 KIIANEALVEDVA
-47 ETSADASAQATPEAE
+47 ASEMP
-62 VIAEPAG
+62 AEPTG

-74 LLGLAPALV
+74 LLGLAPSLV

-88 LGYKAPTAVQAR
+88 LGYTAPTAVQAR
-100 VLPLAMTVPSGEGE
+100 VLPLAMTVKAIEGE
-114 MATKAVIN
+114 TSKTVIN

-153 EHQESL
+153 EREEAA

-412 KSLRDGRIQFLVATD
+412 KSLRDGHIQFLVATD

-475 RDRFRI
+475 RDRFRS

-505 PRESKKPFGKFGG
+505 PREPKKPFGKFGSSDG
-518 GGGGGF
+518 RGF
-524 AGKSFGGDRGGN
+524 AGKSFGGDRGGD

-549 GDRRESG
+549 GDRRE

-575 GFGDRSG
+575 GFG
-582 GGFGGGADRGFGG
+582 GGADRGFGG
-595 DRREGGGGFAGKPAG
+595 
-610 GGFAARSGGFG
+610 RSGGFG
-621 GERREGGG
+621 G
-629 GFQGNDRGEQ
+629 NDRGDYKDQ
-639 RSFAPRGDDNRGRE
+639 RGSFAPRGDDNRG
-653 GGFGGGERNSGGFQG
+653 GGFQG
-668 NDRGGD
+668 NDRGG
-674 RSDRGGNGFAGGG
+674 NGFAGSG
-687 FKPRA
+687 FKPRP

-715 RSFSKPAGDFKG
+715 RSFSKPAGDSRNDFKG
-727 SFKDGFKSAPKP
+727 GFKDGFKSAPKP

>member
-1 MNDFTEEFKSISA
+1 MDFAPEPWLVRVHLRMNDFTEEFKSVSA
-14 ENLVENNDV
+14 ETLVDNNDV
-23 AGMEPAPLAI
+23 AGMESAPIAI
-33 NIIANEDLADSVAT
+33 QIIANEEMDG
-47 ETSADASAQATPEAE
+47 QAAPEA
-62 VIAEPAG
+62 IAELAPVEPTG

-100 VLPLAMTVPSGEGE
+100 VLPLAMTVKAVEGE
-114 MATKAVIN
+114 TTKTVIN

-153 EHQESL
+153 EYQESL

-329 RITIDSPQDKH
+329 RIAIDSPTDKH

-412 KSLRDGRIQFLVATD
+412 KSLRDGHIQFLVATD

-505 PRESKKPFGKFGG
+505 PREAKKPFGKFGG

-524 AGKSFGGDRGGN
+524 AGKSFGGDRGGD
-536 RGGFAGRSGGGFG
+536 RGGFAGRS
-549 GDRRESG
+549 
-556 SGGGFG
+556 
-562 GRPSGG
+562 SGG
-568 FNDRSGG
+568 FNDRGGDRGGDRGFAGKPSGG
-575 GFGDRSG
+575 FG
-582 GGFGGGADRGFGG
+582 GGFGGGARSGGFGSDRGADRGGEGFG
-595 DRREGGGGFAGKPAG
+595 
-610 GGFAARSGGFG
+610 ARSGGFS
-621 GERREGGG
+621 GGG
-629 GFQGNDRGEQ
+629 NDCGFGGRSDNRSEGRSFGGGNGGFAGNDRGGDRGFQPRNDSRDGGFGGEQ
-639 RSFAPRGDDNRGRE
+639 RSFAPRNE
-653 GGFGGGERNSGGFQG
+653 GSF
-668 NDRGGD
+668 GGD
-674 RSDRGGNGFAGGG
+674 RGEQRGNGFAGNGFAG
-687 FKPRA
+687 DKPFGKSFKPRA
-692 PSFGAG
+692 PGAG
-698 AGGNGFGG
+698 FG

-715 RSFSKPAGDFKG
+715 RGFSKPAGDFK
-727 SFKDGFKSAPKP
+727 SAAKP
-739 FAKAGFKPAG
+739 FAKTGFKPAG
-749 KSFASKAPRK
+749 KSFAAKGPRK

>member
-1 MNDFTEEFKSISA
+1 MHRHVRVCYCMNDFTEEFKSVSA

-23 AGMEPAPLAI
+23 SGAESDPIAI
-33 NIIANEDLADSVAT
+33 NVIANEELVS
-47 ETSADASAQATPEAE
+47 EEAIVE
-62 VIAEPAG
+62 AAPAEPAG

-74 LLGLAPALV
+74 LLGLAPSLV

-88 LGYKAPTAVQAR
+88 LGYTAPTAVQAR
-100 VLPLAMTVPSGEGE
+100 VLPLAMTVKAVEGE
-114 MATKAVIN
+114 TTKAVIN

-153 EHQESL
+153 EREEAA

-167 AAERGEVA
+167 AAAKGEVA

-412 KSLRDGRIQFLVATD
+412 KSLRDGHIQFLVATD

-505 PRESKKPFGKFGG
+505 PREPKKPFGKFGNSDG
-518 GGGGGF
+518 RGF
-524 AGKSFGGDRGGN
+524 AGKSFGGDRGGD

-549 GDRRESG
+549 GDRREG
-556 SGGGFG
+556 GGGFG

-568 FNDRSGG
+568 FNDRSGGGFGDRSGG

-595 DRREGGGGFAGKPAG
+595 DRREGGGFGGKPAG
-610 GGFAARSGGFG
+610 GGFGGRSGGFG
-621 GERREGGG
+621 GERSG

-639 RSFAPRGDDNRGRE
+639 RSFAPRGDSRD
-653 GGFGGGERNSGGFQG
+653 GGS
-668 NDRGGD
+668 
-674 RSDRGGNGFAGGG
+674 S
-687 FKPRA
+687 FKPRT
-692 PSFGAG
+692 PSFGGG
-698 AGGNGFGG
+698 AGGNGFA
-706 DNKFAPKEG
+706 DNKFAPKEN

-727 SFKDGFKSAPKP
+727 GFKDGFKSAPKP

>member
-1 MNDFTEEFKSISA
+1 MNDFTEEFKSVSA
-14 ENLVENNDV
+14 ETSVENNAADQNDAAV
-23 AGMEPAPLAI
+23 MESAPIAI
-33 NIIANEDLADSVAT
+33 EIIANEDLA
-47 ETSADASAQATPEAE
+47 EAAAP
-62 VIAEPAG
+62 VDIG

-74 LLGLAPALV
+74 QLGLAPSLV

-88 LGYKAPTAVQAR
+88 LGYKDPTAVQAR
-100 VLPLAMTVPSGEGE
+100 VIPLAMTVPSSEGH
-114 MATKAVIN
+114 TVVN

-142 LHRLQTDLHDR
+142 LHRLHV
-153 EHQESL
+153 EKINKENEENL
-159 AWKKTLEE
+159 AWAKVLEE
-167 AAERGEVA
+167 AAAKGEPA

-195 QALILCPT
+195 LALILCPT

-215 ELARHMTGVRVANV
+215 ELARHMTGVRIANV

-312 IQQLAARVMRDN
+312 IQQLATRVMRDN

-329 RITIDSPQDKH
+329 RIAINNPQQQH

-352 LVHKRKLLDHWMRET
+352 MVHKRKLLDHWMRET
-367 SIVQAIVFANT
+367 SIVQAIVFAST
-378 QIECDSLAQ
+378 QIECDALAQ
-387 DLIDAGFDAAALHG
+387 DLADAGFDAAALHG

-412 KSLRDGRIQFLVATD
+412 KALRDGHIQFLVATD

-442 NYGLPLKAEDYT
+442 NYGLPMKAEDYT

-475 RDRFRI
+475 RDRFRV
-481 RDIEDHTR
+481 RDIEDYTK
-489 QQLKADVIP
+489 QQFRPDVIP

-505 PRESKKPFGKFGG
+505 PREKKPFGKFGG
-518 GGGGGF
+518 GFGGNAGGGF
-524 AGKSFGGDRGGN
+524 AGKSFGGDRRGGGGFN
-536 RGGFAGRSGGGFG
+536 DRGGDRGFAGKSGGASSGGFG
-549 GDRRESG
+549 GDR
-556 SGGGFG
+556 
-562 GRPSGG
+562 
-568 FNDRSGG
+568 
-575 GFGDRSG
+575 
-582 GGFGGGADRGFGG
+582 GG
-595 DRREGGGGFAGKPAG
+595 DRGGEGFG
-610 GGFAARSGGFG
+610 ARSGGFSG
-621 GERREGGG
+621 GGNGRGFGGRSDNRSEGRSFGG
-629 GFQGNDRGEQ
+629 GF
-639 RSFAPRGDDNRGRE
+639 A
-653 GGFGGGERNSGGFQG
+653 G

-674 RSDRGGNGFAGGG
+674 RGFQPRGDSFGGDRSDRGNGFAGDKPFGKS

-698 AGGNGFGG
+698 GGNGFGG

-715 RSFSKPAGDFKG
+715 RSFSKPAGDFK
-727 SFKDGFKSAPKP
+727 SAAKP

-749 KSFASKAPRK
+749 KTFAAKGPRK

>member
-1 MNDFTEEFKSISA
+1 MVDVISIRPKVVNQKTLQTKIGLVAPLLGGCAVDFCMNDFTEEFKSISA
-14 ENLVENNDV
+14 EHMAENNDV
-23 AGMEPAPLAI
+23 VGVESAPIAI
-33 NIIANEDLADSVAT
+33 EIIANEALVEEVVA
-47 ETSADASAQATPEAE
+47 QE

-74 LLGLAPALV
+74 LLGLAPSLV

-88 LGYKAPTAVQAR
+88 LGYKDPTAVQAR
-100 VLPLAMTVPSGEGE
+100 VIPLAMTVPSSEGK
-114 MATKAVIN
+114 TVVN

-132 GKTAAFLLPI
+132 GKTAAFLLPL
-142 LHRLQTDLHDR
+142 LHRLHVERLNKENE
-153 EHQESL
+153 EHT
-159 AWKKTLEE
+159 AWAKVLEE
-167 AAERGEVA
+167 AASKGELA

-185 DPRNFRAATP
+185 DPRNFRAAAP

-215 ELARHMTGVRVANV
+215 ELARHMTGVRIANV

-235 QIQIAKLQ
+235 QVQIAKLQ

-269 KCLVLDEADR
+269 KCFVLDEADR

-293 QLTEKR
+293 QLTENR
-299 EQTMMFSATFAAR
+299 EQTMMFSATFAPR

-329 RITIDSPQDKH
+329 RIAIDSPQDKH

-367 SIVQAIVFANT
+367 TIVQAIVFAST

-412 KSLRDGRIQFLVATD
+412 KALRDGHIQFLVATD

-442 NYGLPLKAEDYT
+442 NYGLPMKAEDYT

-475 RDRFRI
+475 RDRMRI
-481 RDIEDHTR
+481 RDIEDYTR
-489 QQLKADVIP
+489 QQFKADVIP
-498 GLEPTDR
+498 GLEPTVR
-505 PRESKKPFGKFGG
+505 QMEKKPFGKSFGG
-518 GGGGGF
+518 GRPAGRSGFGDRNDRGSFGGDRGRSFGGERSNDRGGDRNFGGDRGGFADRNAGGGFGGNTGGNFGGGDRGADRGGFAGKFEGRGAKGAAGGFGSNTGHSYRKEGGFNDRFAGGGDRGERGADRGGF
-524 AGKSFGGDRGGN
+524 AGKSSGNFAPREEGFGAAPR
-536 RGGFAGRSGGGFG
+536 FAG
-549 GDRRESG
+549 
-556 SGGGFG
+556 
-562 GRPSGG
+562 
-568 FNDRSGG
+568 
-575 GFGDRSG
+575 
-582 GGFGGGADRGFGG
+582 
-595 DRREGGGGFAGKPAG
+595 AGKP
-610 GGFAARSGGFG
+610 FSK
-621 GERREGGG
+621 
-629 GFQGNDRGEQ
+629 
-639 RSFAPRGDDNRGRE
+639 PE
-653 GGFGGGERNSGGFQG
+653 GGFK
-668 NDRGGD
+668 
-674 RSDRGGNGFAGGG
+674 GG
-687 FKPRA
+687 FKEG
-692 PSFGAG
+692 FKAG
-698 AGGNGFGG
+698 
-706 DNKFAPKEG
+706 P
-715 RSFSKPAGDFKG
+715 KPA
-727 SFKDGFKSAPKP
+727 
-739 FAKAGFKPAG
+739 FAKTGFKPAG

-759 P
+759 SA

>member
-14 ENLVENNDV
+14 ENND
-23 AGMEPAPLAI
+23 AAHTESAPIAI
-33 NIIANEDLADSVAT
+33 EVIANEELAD
-47 ETSADASAQATPEAE
+47 DASAQ
-62 VIAEPAG
+62 VVAEPAG
-69 PNPFE
+69 PNAFE
-74 LLGLAPALV
+74 LLGLAPSLV

-88 LGYKAPTAVQAR
+88 LGYKDPTAVQAR
-100 VLPLAMTVPSGEGE
+100 VIPLAMTVPSSEGK
-114 MATKAVIN
+114 TVVN

-142 LHRLQTDLHDR
+142 LHRLHV
-153 EHQESL
+153 EKINKENEENA
-159 AWKKTLEE
+159 AWAKVLEE
-167 AAERGEVA
+167 AASKGELA

-215 ELARHMTGVRVANV
+215 ELARHMTGVRIANV

-235 QIQIAKLQ
+235 QVQIAKLQ

-269 KCLVLDEADR
+269 KCFVLDEADR

-293 QLTEKR
+293 QLTEAR
-299 EQTMMFSATFAAR
+299 EQTMMFSATFAPR

-329 RITIDSPQDKH
+329 RIAIDSPQDKH

-367 SIVQAIVFANT
+367 TIVQAIVFAST

-387 DLIDAGFDAAALHG
+387 DLADAGFDAAALHG

-412 KSLRDGRIQFLVATD
+412 KALRDGHIQFLVATD

-442 NYGLPLKAEDYT
+442 NYGLPMKAEDYT

-475 RDRFRI
+475 RDRMRI
-481 RDIEDHTR
+481 RDIEDYTR
-489 QQLKADVIP
+489 QQFKADVIP
-498 GLEPTDR
+498 GLEPTVR
-505 PRESKKPFGKFGG
+505 QMEKKPFGKSFGG
-518 GGGGGF
+518 GRPAGRGGFGDRNDRGGDRGGFADRNAGGGF
-524 AGKSFGGDRGGN
+524 GGDRGRSFGNDRGGDRSFGGDRGGFADRN
-536 RGGFAGRSGGGFG
+536 AGGGFGGNTGGNFGGGGDRDRGGFAGKSSGVPNTFGKFEGRGARGAAGGFG
-549 GDRRESG
+549 SATG
-556 SGGGFG
+556 SPY
-562 GRPSGG
+562 RKEGG
-568 FNDRSGG
+568 FNDRFS
-575 GFGDRSG
+575 GDRNDRG
-582 GGFGGGADRGFGG
+582 GDRGADR
-595 DRREGGGGFAGKPAG
+595 GGFAGKPAG
-610 GGFAARSGGFG
+610 
-621 GERREGGG
+621 
-629 GFQGNDRGEQ
+629 
-639 RSFAPRGDDNRGRE
+639 SFAPREEGFGSAPKFAGAGKPFSKPE
-653 GGFGGGERNSGGFQG
+653 GGFK
-668 NDRGGD
+668 
-674 RSDRGGNGFAGGG
+674 GG
-687 FKPRA
+687 FKEG
-692 PSFGAG
+692 FKAG
-698 AGGNGFGG
+698 
-706 DNKFAPKEG
+706 P
-715 RSFSKPAGDFKG
+715 KPA
-727 SFKDGFKSAPKP
+727 
-739 FAKAGFKPAG
+739 FAKTGFKPAG

-759 P
+759 A

>member
-1 MNDFTEEFKSISA
+1 MVDVISIRPKVVNQKALQTKIGLVVPLLGGCAVDFCMNDFTEEFKSISA
-14 ENLVENNDV
+14 EHMAENNDTV
-23 AGMEPAPLAI
+23 AAESAPTAI
-33 NIIANEDLADSVAT
+33 EIIANEALVEEVVA
-47 ETSADASAQATPEAE
+47 EEA
-62 VIAEPAG
+62 IAEPAG

-74 LLGLAPALV
+74 LLGLAPSLV

-88 LGYKAPTAVQAR
+88 LGYKDPTAVQAR
-100 VLPLAMTVPSGEGE
+100 VIPLAMTVPSSEGK
-114 MATKAVIN
+114 TVVN

-132 GKTAAFLLPI
+132 GKTAAFLLPL
-142 LHRLQTDLHDR
+142 LHRLHVERLNKENE
-153 EHQESL
+153 EHT
-159 AWKKTLEE
+159 AWAKVLEE
-167 AAERGEVA
+167 AASKGELA

-185 DPRNFRAATP
+185 DPRNFRAAAP

-215 ELARHMTGVRVANV
+215 ELARHMTGVRIANV

-235 QIQIAKLQ
+235 QVQIAKLQ

-269 KCLVLDEADR
+269 KCFVLDEADR

-293 QLTEKR
+293 QLTENR
-299 EQTMMFSATFAAR
+299 EQTMMFSATFAPR

-329 RITIDSPQDKH
+329 RIAIDSPQDKH

-367 SIVQAIVFANT
+367 TIVQAIVFAST

-412 KSLRDGRIQFLVATD
+412 KALRDGHIQFLVATD

-442 NYGLPLKAEDYT
+442 NYGLPMKAEDYT

-475 RDRFRI
+475 RDRMRI
-481 RDIEDHTR
+481 RDIEDYTR
-489 QQLKADVIP
+489 QQFKADVIP
-498 GLEPTDR
+498 GLEPTVR
-505 PRESKKPFGKFGG
+505 QMEKKPFGKSFGG
-518 GGGGGF
+518 GRPAGRSGF
-524 AGKSFGGDRGGN
+524 GDRNDRGSFGGDRG
-536 RGGFAGRSGGGFG
+536 RS
-549 GDRRESG
+549 
-556 SGGGFG
+556 
-562 GRPSGG
+562 
-568 FNDRSGG
+568 
-575 GFGDRSG
+575 
-582 GGFGGGADRGFGG
+582 
-595 DRREGGGGFAGKPAG
+595 
-610 GGFAARSGGFG
+610 FG
-621 GERREGGG
+621 GER
-629 GFQGNDRGEQ
+629 
-639 RSFAPRGDDNRGRE
+639 S
-653 GGFGGGERNSGGFQG
+653 

-674 RSDRGGNGFAGGG
+674 RNFGGDRGGFADRNAGGGFGGNFGGGDRGADRGGFAGKFEGRGAKGAAGGFGSNTGHSYRKEGGFNDRFAGGG
-687 FKPRA
+687 ERGADRGGFASKSSGNFAPREEGFGAA
-692 PSFGAG
+692 PRFAG
-698 AGGNGFGG
+698 AG
-706 DNKFAPKEG
+706 KP
-715 RSFSKPAGDFKG
+715 FSKPEGGFKG
-727 SFKDGFKSAPKP
+727 GFKEGFKAGPKP
-739 FAKAGFKPAG
+739 AFAKTGFKPAG

-759 P
+759 SA